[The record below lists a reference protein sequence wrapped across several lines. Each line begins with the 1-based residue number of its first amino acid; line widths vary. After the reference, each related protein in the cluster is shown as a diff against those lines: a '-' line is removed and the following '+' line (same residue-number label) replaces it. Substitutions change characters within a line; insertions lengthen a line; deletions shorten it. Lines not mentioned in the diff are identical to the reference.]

1 MRVPR
6 RDNMCS
12 LIGLLLTLLVGCAD
26 PRAVGLP
33 GSDDSG
39 DVGTLPAESADR
51 VEEGEAGMTDAR
63 AMQVADKHEIEVLQR
78 LYAKATDTIGL
89 ATPESVEAG
98 REIYHRIFADN
109 VEIRTANTGADPLVA
124 SGPDAWVDVVY
135 GALKDYTGTQ
145 HMIGS
150 QLVEVDGDSGVME
163 SYLNA
168 WHKRVDG
175 SVYYFLGTYISTVER
190 TSDGWHIVDMTLRHD
205 SSGVVETQG

>member
-1 MRVPR
+1 M
-6 RDNMCS
+6 S
-12 LIGLLLTLLVGCAD
+12 
-26 PRAVGLP
+26 
-33 GSDDSG
+33 
-39 DVGTLPAESADR
+39 
-51 VEEGEAGMTDAR
+51 DAR
-63 AMQVADKHEIEVLQR
+63 AMVVADKHEIEVLQR

-89 ATPESVEAG
+89 ATPEHVEAG
-98 REIYHRIFADN
+98 RSIYHRIFADD

-150 QLVEVDGDSGVME
+150 QLVDVDGDSGVME

-190 TSDGWHIVDMTLRHD
+190 TADGWKIVDMTLRHD
-205 SSGVVETQG
+205 SSGIVQTEG